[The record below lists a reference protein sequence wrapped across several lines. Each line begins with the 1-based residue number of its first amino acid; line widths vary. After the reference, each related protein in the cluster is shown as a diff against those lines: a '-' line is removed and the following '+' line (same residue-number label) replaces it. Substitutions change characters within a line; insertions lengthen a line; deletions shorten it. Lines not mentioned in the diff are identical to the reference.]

1 MQDKKKGR
9 QEVAEQ
15 TDYERTKMQKK
26 LIIQKLKEQGCR
38 MTKQRL
44 VVLDII
50 LEEECTC
57 CKEIYYQVSKKDKCI
72 GKATIYRMI
81 NALEDIGAIN
91 LKNRYKVACE
101 MLGETEKAYAIEL
114 DNHTMIYLSLPK
126 WHQIVQ
132 SGLAACGYLDGH
144 EVYRIHKNV

>member
-57 CKEIYYQVSKKDKCI
+57 CKEIYYQVSKKD
-72 GKATIYRMI
+72 
-81 NALEDIGAIN
+81 
-91 LKNRYKVACE
+91 
-101 MLGETEKAYAIEL
+101 
-114 DNHTMIYLSLPK
+114 
-126 WHQIVQ
+126 
-132 SGLAACGYLDGH
+132 
-144 EVYRIHKNV
+144 